1 MCKKKIISA
10 LYTMLFSFKVRKYSD
25 KKTDI
30 IALLIVFT
38 FNLVPVF
45 TGKQNYISLRGGN
58 QGH

>member
-1 MCKKKIISA
+1 
-10 LYTMLFSFKVRKYSD
+10 MLFSFKVRKYSD

-45 TGKQNYISLRGGN
+45 TGK
-58 QGH
+58 